1 MAHVTS
7 GKVKTNMFLIWCG
20 PDGGDMCN
28 NFELTDN
35 KMYDTDYVMNSLSCI
50 VNQFA
55 IFVLP
60 DISSVKCPKGKI
72 KQQMHSIIAFKNSV
86 YNASSMTTKNI

>member
-20 PDGGDMCN
+20 LDGEDIYDK
-28 NFELTDN
+28 FELEEDE
-35 KMYDTDYVMNSLSCI
+35 MYDIDHIMKQFDCI

-55 IFVLP
+55 IFVLL
-60 DISSVKCPKGKI
+60 DINSIRCPRGN
-72 KQQMHSIIAFKNSV
+72 MR
-86 YNASSMTTKNI
+86 